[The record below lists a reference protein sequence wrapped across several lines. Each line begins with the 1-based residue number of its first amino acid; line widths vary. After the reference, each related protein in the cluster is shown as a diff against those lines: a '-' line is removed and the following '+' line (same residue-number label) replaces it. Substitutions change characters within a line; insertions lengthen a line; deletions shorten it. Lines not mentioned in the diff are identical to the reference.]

1 MLSSNPKDL
10 SLVTKLALYT
20 RPSRSGEKGIRDK
33 CFVNFAAKEQDCF
46 GQKQV
51 QHAEQT
57 RWAHNQLINDNT
69 LASLEASKPGG
80 AAAKQSLE
88 KYYQK
93 MDKSKGVFNKDWM
106 KGS

>member
-33 CFVNFAAKEQDCF
+33 CFVNFAAKERHCF

-51 QHAEQT
+51 RHAEQT
-57 RWAHNQLINDNT
+57 RGPNDQLNDNT
-69 LASLEASKPGG
+69 FALASLEASKPGG

-93 MDKSKGVFNKDWM
+93 MDKSKGVFKD
-106 KGS
+106 